1 MSIRREQCSIYHVA
15 DRYRKAQKA
24 ALSLCRDLSKC
35 VGGGGNDVRRVALDV
50 DERERLNKNALRA
63 FIEQ

>member
-1 MSIRREQCSIYHVA
+1 MFVCSEKGNQG
-15 DRYRKAQKA
+15 KAQKA

-35 VGGGGNDVRRVALDV
+35 VGGGGGNDVRRVALDV